1 MARTRPTARLRPR
14 PSSMEVEDPT
24 PKKQKT
30 SKVLEVSGLSDLG
43 IINRI
48 LGFALVYS
56 FPIKRAIGY
65 SGYSARPCVF
75 SAYPVLYREPIGSG
89 ALPLALS
96 NGDVGYFLGASD
108 PSNIRTA
115 IIAAYVETHPGC
127 NSVTCPWEN
136 WDIYKFNK
144 LYYGQTFF
152 EKNGDQD
159 VDELAT
165 EILTSYDFG
174 GTVDRPSIAQAKVS
188 SYKKHK
194 LAIMLCDAY
203 AKKAPD
209 NIPEPNF
216 FTAEELSELRV
227 AYSDNIKHKKEM
239 KLEKK
244 GLAADVEKR
253 EELSDEE

>member
-108 PSNIRTA
+108 PSNIRTVIPYQVFRNIVSYHREMA
-115 IIAAYVETHPGC
+115 IAKNKMNVLMIAKSLLGRKPAET
-127 NSVTCPWEN
+127 
-136 WDIYKFNK
+136 IY
-144 LYYGQTFF
+144 
-152 EKNGDQD
+152 
-159 VDELAT
+159 
-165 EILTSYDFG
+165 
-174 GTVDRPSIAQAKVS
+174 R
-188 SYKKHK
+188 
-194 LAIMLCDAY
+194 M
-203 AKKAPD
+203 
-209 NIPEPNF
+209 
-216 FTAEELSELRV
+216 
-227 AYSDNIKHKKEM
+227 
-239 KLEKK
+239 
-244 GLAADVEKR
+244 AADGVLYIDDEDDANLVKAQNVRYLESRMNDYITELGQPFQDWIDAEIKDHYEKLDGDPTGKTR
-253 EELSDEE
+253 QQMAAIS